1 MNFYHEGFF
10 KLRLNESIVALHH
23 SNVAA
28 TAMMQLT
35 TVSTAVQH
43 HRHWATMAGIFRTI
57 ITNSVETKFFWT
69 FPAHSYYLIYYFY
82 YIKNIFLCNKIIIR
96 QRKKKY
102 AANICYKTVIMK
114 EHWIWHPLI
123 HCDPGWE
130 CTRRLPVYTL
140 LTRGKSHAQNLD
152 KKLKTHRK
160 NRACINKNKNS

>member
-96 QRKKKY
+96 QRKKICCKY
-102 AANICYKTVIMK
+102 MLQNSNNERTLNLAPT
-114 EHWIWHPLI
+114 HPL
-123 HCDPGWE
+123 WS
-130 CTRRLPVYTL
+130 RLRMYTKIASL
-140 LTRGKSHAQNLD
+140 YFA
-152 KKLKTHRK
+152 
-160 NRACINKNKNS
+160 NKRQKPRSKPR